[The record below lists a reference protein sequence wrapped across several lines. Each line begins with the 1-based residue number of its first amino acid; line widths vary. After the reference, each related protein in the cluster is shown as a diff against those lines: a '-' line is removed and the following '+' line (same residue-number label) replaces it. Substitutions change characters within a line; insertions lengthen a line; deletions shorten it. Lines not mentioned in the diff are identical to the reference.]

1 MTQTLAIDLDSVL
14 ADVLVI
20 WVKEYNRLKN
30 ANIAKKDIIVWDIH
44 TILPI
49 TESESE
55 SLFSDVWKY
64 RWKDIPPTQKNIGK
78 IIDELKVKNY
88 RISILT
94 KRERKTIPY
103 VYNWLE
109 SNNIHCDELIC
120 IFDSTPKSIYPF
132 DILIDDAPHNII
144 DIMIPK
150 KGILFNQPWNK
161 NFDWPLRI
169 NYLSEI
175 FQITSEISKQL

>member
-1 MTQTLAIDLDSVL
+1 MNKTVAIDLDSVL

-20 WVKEYNRLKN
+20 WVNEYNRLKD
-30 ANIAKKDIIVWDIH
+30 ANIAKEDIIVWDIH

-49 TESESE
+49 TETESE
-55 SLFSDVWKY
+55 SLFYDVWKY
-64 RWKDIPPTQKNIGK
+64 RWKDIPPTQKDIGK
-78 IIDELKVKNY
+78 TIERLKLQNY

-103 VYNWLE
+103 VFNWLE
-109 SNNIHCDELIC
+109 TNYIHYDELIC

-144 DIMIPK
+144 DIKLPK

-169 NYLSEI
+169 NLLSDV
-175 FQITSEISKQL
+175 FQITSKISK

>member
-1 MTQTLAIDLDSVL
+1 MNKTVAIDLDSVL

-20 WVKEYNRLKN
+20 WVNEYNRLKD
-30 ANIAKKDIIVWDIH
+30 ANIAKEDIIVWDIH

-49 TESESE
+49 TETESE
-55 SLFSDVWKY
+55 SLFYDVWKY
-64 RWKDIPPTQKNIGK
+64 RWKDIPPTQKDIGK
-78 IIDELKVKNY
+78 IIERLKLENY

-103 VYNWLE
+103 VFNWLE
-109 SNNIHCDELIC
+109 TNYINYDELIC

-144 DIMIPK
+144 DIKLPK

-169 NYLSEI
+169 NLLSDV
-175 FQITSEISKQL
+175 FQITSKISK

>member
-1 MTQTLAIDLDSVL
+1 MDKTIAIDLDSVL
-14 ADVLVI
+14 ADVLI
-20 WVKEYNRLKN
+20 TWVNEYNRLKD
-30 ANIAKKDIIVWDIH
+30 ANIAKEDIIVWDIH

-49 TESESE
+49 TETESE
-55 SLFSDVWKY
+55 SLFSNIWKY
-64 RWKDIPPTQKNIGK
+64 RWRDIPPTQKNIGK
-78 IIDELKVKNY
+78 IIERLKSENY
-88 RISILT
+88 RISIIT

-109 SNNIHCDELIC
+109 TYDIHCDELIC
-120 IFDSTPKSIYPF
+120 VFDSSPKSIYPF

-144 DIMIPK
+144 DIKLPK

-169 NYLSEI
+169 NLLSDI
-175 FQITSEISKQL
+175 FHITSEISKI